1 MDTGTVL
8 ATTLVAVVILMS
20 GLWLLSLVTHDV
32 SIVDIFW
39 GLGFVLVAHVARATA
54 GTADPRAWL
63 VAALVTIWGLRL
75 ALYLLW
81 RNWGQGE
88 DYRYAAMRTH
98 FGERFRWVSLY
109 SVFGLQGVLM
119 WFISLPVQAAVSAG
133 APAALTGLDVAGL
146 ACWAVG
152 FGFEAVG
159 DWQLARFKA
168 DPATR
173 GAVMDRGLW
182 AYTRHP
188 NYFGDALAWW
198 GLYLI
203 AAATPSGAWTVLS
216 PVVMTVLLMRVSGV
230 ALLERKLKKTRPEY
244 AAYCRRVNAFVP
256 WFPRRA

>member
-1 MDTGTVL
+1 MDTGAVM
-8 ATTLVAVVILMS
+8 ATTVVAVVILMA
-20 GLWLLSLVTHDV
+20 GLWLLSLVTRDV

-39 GLGFVLVAHVARATA
+39 GLGFILVAHVARTTA
-54 GTADPRAWL
+54 GAHDPRAWL
-63 VAALVTIWGLRL
+63 VTVLVTIWGLRL

-88 DYRYAAMRTH
+88 DYRYAAMRAH
-98 FGERFRWVSLY
+98 YGERFRWVSLCT
-109 SVFGLQGVLM
+109 VFGLQGVLM
-119 WFISLPVQAAVSAG
+119 WFISLPVQIAVTAG
-133 APAALTGLDVAGL
+133 APATLTGLDAIGL
-146 ACWAVG
+146 ACWTVG
-152 FGFEAVG
+152 FGFEAIG

-173 GAVMDRGLW
+173 GTVMDRGLW

>member
-1 MDTGTVL
+1 MDTAVVL
-8 ATTLVAVVILMS
+8 TTTLGAVCILMGS
-20 GLWLLSLVTHDV
+20 LWLLSLATHDV
-32 SIVDIFW
+32 SVVDIFW
-39 GLGFVLVAHVARATA
+39 GLGFVLVAHVARAAA
-54 GTADPRAWL
+54 GATDPRAWL
-63 VAALVTIWGLRL
+63 VVALVTLWGLRL

-98 FGERFRWVSLY
+98 YGARFGRVSLY
-109 SVFGLQGVLM
+109 TVFGLQGVLM
-119 WFISLPVQAAVSAG
+119 WFISLPVQVAVSAG
-133 APAALTGLDVAGL
+133 APATLTGLDALGV

-152 FGFEAVG
+152 LGFEAIG
-159 DWQLARFKA
+159 DAQLARFKA
-168 DPATR
+168 DPAHR

-198 GLYLI
+198 GLFLI
-203 AAATPSGAWTVLS
+203 AAATPYGVWTVLS

-230 ALLERKLKKTRPEY
+230 ALLERKLTKTRPEY